1 MWELWNVDAII
12 VEKDFE
18 ATLALLAVEAVD
30 AHGAII
36 HAEQER
42 KDARLVTT

>member
-1 MWELWNVDAII
+1 MDAII

-36 HAEQER
+36 HSEKKR
-42 KDARLVTT
+42 KDACLVTT